1 MKFHHGLA
9 LLAIVLLPV
18 LAGLAMAIEAG
29 YRKLP
34 AGGVFL
40 CGMLAAILAF
50 TLTLP
55 VAYVCSQ
62 SRDVILVARRLLD
75 LQEYQSLRGTRRICP
90 IVYTYE
96 RDGEPVCLMSDGDG
110 GAHIGCG

>member
-9 LLAIVLLPV
+9 LLAIVVLPV
-18 LAGLAMAIEAG
+18 LAGLVMAIVAG

-40 CGMLAAILAF
+40 CGMLAAILVF

>member
-9 LLAIVLLPV
+9 LLAIVILPV
-18 LAGLAMAIEAG
+18 LAGLVMAIEAG

-40 CGMLAAILAF
+40 CGLLAAILGF

-55 VAYVCSQ
+55 VAFTCSE
-62 SRDVILVARRLLD
+62 SRNVAIAARRLLD
-75 LQEYQSLRGTRRICP
+75 PQEYQSLRGTRRICP
-90 IVYTYE
+90 TVYTYE
-96 RDGEPVCLMSDGDG
+96 RDGERICLVSDGDG
-110 GAHIGCG
+110 GAHVGCG